1 MWREPLRRR
10 TQDLFRDF
18 MDRAEDL
25 LVVQEHLEGLLEA
38 VVSLTEDLSLEAVL
52 DRVVRSACELVDAR
66 FGALGVMGE
75 DGQLYHFV
83 TIGMDEEQIERI
95 GRLPTGRGVLG
106 LLSQDPTPLRLHDLG
121 QHAASIG
128 FPQGHPAMSS
138 FLGVPIRVR
147 ENVFGNLYL
156 TEKAGGQDF
165 TDEDEDLVVALA
177 AAAGLAIQN
186 ARLFEDKT
194 RRQQWLEAGM
204 RVNEHLTISPFPQ
217 QSGGLELIAEQALT
231 VSGAALVVGAS
242 PGPDGILR
250 CTTSAGA
257 PPVPA
262 GQRMPGPVMTA
273 VLQTG
278 QGFRARTSAA
288 VFDADTA
295 AKIGPVMIVALGY
308 KATPNGILIM
318 ARPEGADPFSEAE
331 LESATVFGTQ
341 AGLALDLSRANRRQE
356 ELALSVDR
364 ERIARDLHDRVIQRL
379 FAMGLGLQTLRR
391 FTGAPEAQQRIT
403 TMTTELDETIRELRD
418 TIYSL
423 QSDRID
429 GGSLTDLIAHTVRE
443 GTAGTSIA
451 LDLQF
456 TGPVDRGVPA
466 EVADHLLAVLAEG
479 VSNTA
484 RHSGADTLSIGVSV
498 LDGTVEV
505 LIVDDGRGF
514 AHPERLSGLS
524 NLHHRAAAVGGTCTI
539 DSTPGHGTRIRWT
552 APITER
558 PATEATA

>member
-25 LVVQEHLEGLLEA
+25 LVIQEHLEGLLEA
-38 VVSLTEDLSLEAVL
+38 VVSLAEDLSLEAVL
-52 DRVVRSACELVDAR
+52 DRVVHSACDLLDAR
-66 FGALGVMGE
+66 YGALGVIGE
-75 DGQLYHFV
+75 DGQLNHFITV
-83 TIGMDEEQIERI
+83 GIEEEGVRRI
-95 GRLPTGRGVLG
+95 GDLPTGQGVLG
-106 LLSQDPTPLRLHDLG
+106 LLIREPRPLRLHDLG
-121 QHAASIG
+121 QHMASAG
-128 FPQGHPAMSS
+128 FPEGHPAMSS

-147 ENVFGNLYL
+147 EKVFGNLYL
-156 TEKAGGQDF
+156 TEKVGGQDF
-165 TDEDEDLVVALA
+165 TDEDEDLAVALA

-194 RRQQWLEAGM
+194 RRQRWLEAGM
-204 RVNEHLTISPFPQ
+204 SVNEHLITAPFPQ
-217 QSGGLELIAEQALT
+217 AGGLELIAEQALT
-231 VSGAALVVGAS
+231 VSAAALVVGAS

-257 PPVPA
+257 LAVPA
-262 GQRMPGPVMTA
+262 GQRVPGPVMTA

-391 FTGAPEAQQRIT
+391 FIGVTEAQQRIT
-403 TMTTELDETIRELRD
+403 TMTMELDETIRELRD

-423 QSDRID
+423 QSGRID

-456 TGPVDRGVPA
+456 TGPVDRVVPA

-484 RHSGADTLSIGVSV
+484 RHSGADTLSIGVSA

-514 AHPERLSGLS
+514 DRPERISGLS

-552 APITER
+552 APTTER
-558 PATEATA
+558 SATEATA